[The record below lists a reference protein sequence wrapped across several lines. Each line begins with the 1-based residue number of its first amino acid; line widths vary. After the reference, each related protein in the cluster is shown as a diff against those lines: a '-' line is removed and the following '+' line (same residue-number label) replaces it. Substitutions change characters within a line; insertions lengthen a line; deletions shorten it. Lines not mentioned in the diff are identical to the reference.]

1 MSQHSAV
8 GEGGLRGRLYDV
20 MADEAASIEDK
31 QSRALAVGR
40 EYLGTETAYV
50 QRKVDADT
58 HEVVATAG
66 DPAGLPPVG
75 STMRRATTY
84 CRRTMAADS
93 PVAVSNAGDQGWADD
108 PAYREH
114 GLECYL
120 GTTVFVRGEPWGT
133 VCFASQ
139 DVRDREF
146 GASEKAFV
154 ELLARL
160 LGRER
165 EGARH
170 DRELADRD
178 RAVERSETRRRTLL
192 ETAPDAVMLVDRE
205 TGRVVEA
212 NAAAVDLVGYARDRL
227 RGMALATLHPPGA
240 ADGSGGSLDRF
251 LAADGPLDRL
261 EDGSALA
268 VERRDGTTVPVEV
281 TASTVALDGREHAQ
295 VIVRDVS
302 DRREREQELR
312 LRQRALESAS
322 VGVSIA
328 EADGEGFPLVYLNEE
343 FERLTGY
350 GDEMLGRD
358 CRFLQGPGTDDAAV
372 DEIRAALDATEPV
385 RKELLN
391 YRRDGTPFWNEL
403 TLAPVESADGSE
415 VTHYVGFQRDVTVRK
430 RRESLI
436 AVLNRVLRHN
446 LRNDMNVVGG
456 TAELLMDHGDEEVAA
471 LAETIVDTAGD
482 LTALSEKARALED
495 AVTTPGSV
503 GDRNVAADIETVASG
518 LRKAH
523 PEAGVVV
530 TGPEFLT
537 ARASPRL
544 RLALEELGA
553 NAAKHGDGGLIR
565 FEATDDGDAVEI
577 RVHDA
582 GPGLADVERHVLE
595 SGEETPLEHGQGL
608 GLWLVNWIVTGMG
621 GDLSTSVDDGTTITI
636 RLPTDRASIE
646 GRIRNRPAALGRR
659 AE

>member
-1 MSQHSAV
+1 VS
-8 GEGGLRGRLYDV
+8 LRRRLYDIV
-20 MADEAASIEDK
+20 AEDALSLEAK
-31 QSRALAVGR
+31 QSRALALGR
-40 EYLGTETAYV
+40 EYLGTETAYI
-50 QRKVDADT
+50 QRQVDADS

-66 DPAGLPPVG
+66 GSAGLPPAG
-75 STMRRATTY
+75 STMPRATTY

-93 PVAVSNAGDQGWADD
+93 PIAVSNAADQGWADD
-108 PAYREH
+108 PAHREH

-146 GASEKAFV
+146 DAGEKAFV

-160 LGRER
+160 LGREL
-165 EGARH
+165 EAARH

-192 ETAPDAVMLVDRE
+192 ETAPDAVLLVDRV

-212 NAAAVDLVGYARDRL
+212 NPAAVDLVGYDRDQL
-227 RGMALATLHPPGA
+227 RGMAVEALHPPGA
-240 ADGSGGSLDRF
+240 ADGSEGSLDRF
-251 LAADGPLDRL
+251 LASDGPLDRL
-261 EDGSALA
+261 EDGTALA
-268 VERRDGTTVPVEV
+268 VERRDGTAVPVEV
-281 TASTVALDGREHAQ
+281 TASTVAIDGREHAQ

-385 RKELLN
+385 RTELLN

-415 VTHYVGFQRDVTVRK
+415 VTHYVGFQRDVTARK

-456 TAELLMDHGDEEVAA
+456 TAEILTDHDDEEVAA
-471 LAETIVDTAGD
+471 LAETIADTAAD
-482 LTALSEKARALED
+482 LTELSEKARSLED
-495 AVTTPGSV
+495 AMATPGSV
-503 GDRNVAADIETVASG
+503 ADRTVAADLEAVAAG
-518 LRKAH
+518 LRQEYPSCGVTVSA
-523 PEAGVVV
+523 PEY
-530 TGPEFLT
+530 LT

-553 NAAKHGDGGLIR
+553 NAAEHGDGMLVR
-565 FEATDDGDAVEI
+565 FEATDHGDAVEI

-582 GPGLADVERHVLE
+582 GPGLADIERHVLE

-608 GLWLVNWIVTGMG
+608 GLWLVNWVVTGMG
-621 GDLSTSVDDGTTITI
+621 GDVSTTVEEGTTVTI
-636 RLPTDRASIE
+636 RLPTDRDAVHD
-646 GRIRNRPAALGRR
+646 RARTRPAALGRR
-659 AE
+659 VE